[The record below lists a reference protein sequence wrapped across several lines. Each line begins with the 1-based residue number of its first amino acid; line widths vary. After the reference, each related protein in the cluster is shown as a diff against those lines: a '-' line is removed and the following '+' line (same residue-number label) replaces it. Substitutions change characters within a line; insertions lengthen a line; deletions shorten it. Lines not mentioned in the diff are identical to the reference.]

1 MKYTKQ
7 DLIDVHERILPYIH
21 KTPVLYSG
29 LMNAKAQC
37 ELHFKC
43 ENFQRMGAFKMRGAA
58 NAVLQLTE
66 EQRKAGVV
74 THSSGNF
81 AQAVALACQSLGV
94 KSYIVMP
101 ENSPKV
107 KKDAVRDY
115 GGEIILC
122 ESTTQAREAAAK
134 KIVDERGATFLHPF
148 NQEEVYLGQGTACLE
163 LINEMPN
170 LDMVIAPV
178 GGGGLL
184 SGTALACNLFAP
196 NAVVYGAEPLN
207 VDDAKRSMISGKIE
221 TNATTNTIADGLRT
235 HLGDQT
241 FPIIYKLV
249 KDVLTVTED
258 EIMEALKLIMERMK
272 IVVEPSSAVA
282 LAAIL
287 KNPSV
292 FKDKK
297 VGVIISGGNVELE
310 NLKF

>member
-1 MKYTKQ
+1 MRYSKHQLTE
-7 DLIDVHERILPYIH
+7 VHERILPYIH
-21 KTPVLYSG
+21 KTPVLSSG
-29 LMNAKAQC
+29 LLNAKTQC
-37 ELHFKC
+37 ELYFKC

-58 NAVLQLTE
+58 NAVLQLSE
-66 EQRKAGVV
+66 AQRKAGVV

-134 KIVDERGATFLHPF
+134 KIVGEKGATFLHPF
-148 NQEEVYLGQGTACLE
+148 NQEEVYLGQGTACME
-163 LINEMPN
+163 LLNEITD
-170 LDMVIAPV
+170 LDIVIAPV

-184 SGTALACNLFAP
+184 SGTALACQVFAP
-196 NAVVYGAEPLN
+196 NVIVYGAEPLN
-207 VDDAKRSMISGKIE
+207 VDDAKRSLISGKIE
-221 TNATTNTIADGLRT
+221 TNATSNTIADGLRT
-235 HLGDQT
+235 NLGDKT
-241 FPIIYKLV
+241 FPIIYELV
-249 KDVLTVTED
+249 KDIFTVTEE
-258 EIMEALKLIMERMK
+258 EIMAALKLIMERMK

-287 KNPSV
+287 KNPTV

-297 VGVIISGGNVELE
+297 VGVILSGGNVELDQ
-310 NLKF
+310 LKF